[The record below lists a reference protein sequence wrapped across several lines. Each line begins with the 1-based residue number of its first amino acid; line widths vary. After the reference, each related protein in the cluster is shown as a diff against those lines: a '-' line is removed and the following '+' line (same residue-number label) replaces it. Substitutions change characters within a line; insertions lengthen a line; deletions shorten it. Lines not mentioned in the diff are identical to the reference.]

1 MRRHFFFYYAN
12 KTIKDDQNCQK
23 LMEVTLERETIDLK
37 TASEQWFQTVLK
49 KLRKMA
55 GTKKNIINQ

>member
-1 MRRHFFFYYAN
+1 
-12 KTIKDDQNCQK
+12 
-23 LMEVTLERETIDLK
+23 MEVTLERETIDLK

-55 GTKKNIINQ
+55 GTLVSKEINKSLIYNKNYSYTK